1 MTMVQVFAT
10 FQRWLLQ
17 RVRERE
23 GQALVEYALILA
35 LVAVAAI
42 FALKL
47 LGSAAANTLN
57 NVSNTINGA

>member
-1 MTMVQVFAT
+1 MAMVQVFAT

-42 FALKL
+42 FALRL
-47 LGSAAANTLN
+47 LGGAAANTLN

>member
-1 MTMVQVFAT
+1 MAMVQVFAT

-35 LVAVAAI
+35 LIAVAALL
-42 FALKL
+42 ALHF
-47 LGSAAANTLN
+47 LGGVAANTLN
-57 NVSNTINGA
+57 NVAENIQNG

>member
-42 FALKL
+42 FALRF
-47 LGSAAANTLN
+47 LGGAAADTLN
-57 NVSNTINGA
+57 HVSNTINGA